1 MIKCTNCGSKKI
13 NQRSADSKCTDEKT
27 RHYITRRF
35 FTCDK
40 CGSLLIEILDVPYGK
55 PAELIET
62 KVYTKEELEAK
73 QKENNTPVMVDNN
86 QLSLDNYL

>member
-1 MIKCTNCGSKKI
+1 M
-13 NQRSADSKCTDEKT
+13 
-27 RHYITRRF
+27 
-35 FTCDK
+35 
-40 CGSLLIEILDVPYGK
+40 PYGK

-62 KVYTKEELEAK
+62 KVYTLEDLEAK